1 MTITSEHQPDM
12 GIDERVDRMLD
23 EALEMTFPASDPIT
37 VPVPDADPTTQSRAA
52 IA

>member
-1 MTITSEHQPDM
+1 
-12 GIDERVDRMLD
+12 
-23 EALEMTFPASDPIT
+23 MTFPASDPIT